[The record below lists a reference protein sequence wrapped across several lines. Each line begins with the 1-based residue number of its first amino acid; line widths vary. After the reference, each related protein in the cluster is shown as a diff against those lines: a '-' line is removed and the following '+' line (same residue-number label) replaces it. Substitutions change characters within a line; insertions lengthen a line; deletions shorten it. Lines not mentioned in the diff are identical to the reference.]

1 MAHCAGNH
9 FIIIMASCV
18 GKWVVIYY
26 AGNWDIIV
34 DCDAHGLLCLD
45 LELVFRVYCIGKVTV
60 VFVSYCLDS
69 WSNGLFVLFLA
80 VFEIQG
86 IFLIVT
92 LISPSVHIYQV
103 VFGGIFIDLY
113 FQSIHLGKRKEKK
126 G

>member
-9 FIIIMASCV
+9 VIIIMASCV

-34 DCDAHGLLCLD
+34 GCDAHGLLCLD